1 MAEFRRDIYTRLS
14 AWAEATE
21 HKPIVLCGARQVGK
35 THVLKVLGRDKFE
48 SFSYVNLFDGG
59 AKAALTGV
67 DSVHMLLDSMEAFN
81 GVRVRPGK
89 TLLCIDEIQ
98 EIPDS
103 HEQTKAHK

>member
-48 SFSYVNLFDGG
+48 SFLMS
-59 AKAALTGV
+59 TC
-67 DSVHMLLDSMEAFN
+67 SMA
-81 GVRVRPGK
+81 VQRLR
-89 TLLCIDEIQ
+89 
-98 EIPDS
+98 
-103 HEQTKAHK
+103 

>member
-48 SFSYVNLFDGG
+48 SFSYCVLSNFCGP
-59 AKAALTGV
+59 
-67 DSVHMLLDSMEAFN
+67 F
-81 GVRVRPGK
+81 RRFF
-89 TLLCIDEIQ
+89 
-98 EIPDS
+98 
-103 HEQTKAHK
+103 

>member
-48 SFSYVNLFDGG
+48 SFSYDAPIHCQAFGCVVLGW
-59 AKAALTGV
+59 LSSVSTGWPV
-67 DSVHMLLDSMEAFN
+67 A
-81 GVRVRPGK
+81 RVREGRVRRVR
-89 TLLCIDEIQ
+89 
-98 EIPDS
+98 S
-103 HEQTKAHK
+103 R

>member
-1 MAEFRRDIYTRLS
+1 MLEIFYTRLS

-67 DSVHMLLDSMEAFN
+67 DSVHMLLDSMEAFLM
-81 GVRVRPGK
+81 GFAFGLARRCCASTRYRK
-89 TLLCIDEIQ
+89 SLIY
-98 EIPDS
+98 
-103 HEQTKAHK
+103 